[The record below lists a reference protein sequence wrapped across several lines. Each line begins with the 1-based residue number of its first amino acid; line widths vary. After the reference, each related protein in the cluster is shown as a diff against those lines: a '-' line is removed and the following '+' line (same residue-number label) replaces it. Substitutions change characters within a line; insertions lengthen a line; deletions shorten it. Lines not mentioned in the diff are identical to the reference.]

1 MDEKE
6 LMAHIVNEGFEV
18 IGDVPEIRD
27 LFLKFAEASAKME
40 AGVKLT
46 KEDIDDVTGFFDTME
61 FAITMG
67 RAQFEE
73 HLKSLEES

>member
-6 LMAHIVNEGFEV
+6 LMTHIANESFEV
-18 IGDVPEIRD
+18 LGDVPEVRN
-27 LFLKFAEASAKME
+27 LLLKFAEASAKME

-46 KEDIDDVTGFFDTME
+46 KEDIDDVTSFFDTME
-61 FAITMG
+61 FVITMG